1 MSVLTD
7 DKVECLLVNKM
18 VFMKRERGKTL
29 CKIQAEAAEMYPS
42 KASPFE
48 SYVEARK
55 WKEYKQTVVTET
67 VKKQRRRHTATL
79 ADVPQ
84 VSQY

>member
-18 VFMKRERGKTL
+18 VFMKHERGKTL
-29 CKIQAEAAEMYPS
+29 CKMQAEAAKMYPS
-42 KASPFE
+42 RASAFE
-48 SYVEARK
+48 SYIEAIK

-79 ADVPQ
+79 ADVPWI
-84 VSQY
+84 SQY